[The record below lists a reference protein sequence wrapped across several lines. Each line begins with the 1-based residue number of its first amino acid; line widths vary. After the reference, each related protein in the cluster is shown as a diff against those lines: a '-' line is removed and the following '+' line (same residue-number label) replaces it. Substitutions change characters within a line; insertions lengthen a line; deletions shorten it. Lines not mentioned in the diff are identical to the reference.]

1 MQNICFLIGDINH
14 SGGTERVTTLI
25 ANTLDEKQNNIFV
38 LSLSNGDKPFFE
50 LNKDIHVDALFK
62 GKVSMK
68 KHFFQCVKRI
78 RKFLIKNKI
87 DTLIVVDSISC
98 VFTVPACMGFKIHHI
113 CWEHFNFKVN
123 LGSRFR
129 NLGRWMAAKWCS
141 RIVTLTK
148 RDKGFWIEQYPNIKE
163 KISVI
168 ANPSLFQNL
177 DHQPSL
183 ENRTVLAVGRL
194 DYIKGFDLL
203 LKAWALV
210 CEKIDEKWM
219 LNIVGGGQE
228 EANLKQ
234 LTQNL
239 NIESRVI
246 FSGQQKIVDPF
257 YKNASIYCLSSR
269 NEGFPMVL
277 LEAQSY
283 GLPIIA
289 FDCDTGPAELI
300 VDKKN
305 GFLCKTE
312 DVNDLADKVK
322 SMILMDGDVYT
333 NYSYESKV
341 VVKKFSISNI
351 ILKWEKIL

>member
-1 MQNICFLIGDINH
+1 MMKKICFLIGNINH

-25 ANTLDEKQNNIFV
+25 ANKLAIDNQIFI
-38 LSLSNGDKPFFE
+38 LSLSCGNNPFFE
-50 LNKDIHVDALFK
+50 QESTIINSSLFTEAI
-62 GKVSMK
+62 SMK
-68 KHFFQCVKRI
+68 THFLSAISKI
-78 RKFLIKNKI
+78 RKYLIHNKI

-98 VFTVPACMGFKIHHI
+98 VFTVPACYGLKINHI